1 MSERSMTDSHGQP
14 GILLTLSSVRSRRHS
29 YHSQADSAGSIP
41 VTRSKREQRCS
52 TSESD
57 WISQAGQRSFASENG
72 TRAIT
77 RAISHLGECPWRLSV
92 PKLTVRVRFPS
103 PAPHAKSVAAVWDS
117 LSLLLRYPSVW
128 PTPEH
133 RWTINGPSVG
143 HRLPCQHPPS
153 GSGSCSQS
161 EDGKGRQQ
169 LLSRLKQRLGV
180 LNSSLRLVMRGR
192 LAGPSGVLE
201 LVASSPHRPK
211 GPEPVAELGTESHL
225 DYIVPA

>member
-1 MSERSMTDSHGQP
+1 MLGYHQPRDPHVHGLPSRRRTMSERSMTDSHGQP

-128 PTPEH
+128 PTPRAPLDDQWAIRGPQAPMPAPAFRQWFLLPVR
-133 RWTINGPSVG
+133 RW
-143 HRLPCQHPPS
+143 
-153 GSGSCSQS
+153 
-161 EDGKGRQQ
+161 KG
-169 LLSRLKQRLGV
+169 
-180 LNSSLRLVMRGR
+180 
-192 LAGPSGVLE
+192 
-201 LVASSPHRPK
+201 
-211 GPEPVAELGTESHL
+211 
-225 DYIVPA
+225 